1 MLQNQLR
8 TTEAEAKAYSCRPLA
23 LFVIV
28 TTARRLSDCHMN
40 LTERRGFL
48 PRTGSLCTDIS
59 FAMPAFLRQYSCSR

>member
-8 TTEAEAKAYSCRPLA
+8 TTAAEAKAYSCRPLS

-48 PRTGSLCTDIS
+48 PRKPHYATT
-59 FAMPAFLRQYSCSR
+59 